1 MLEESNKR
9 SAPRQPV
16 LRSAKAQF
24 ADAVVDCL
32 VLDFSAQ
39 GARVSIDGF
48 VPFPE
53 RLVLELRSGSRWDAV
68 RRWQRGLEV
77 GLEFT
82 AFAGLS
88 LQASAAAARCCKDLG
103 GSGLREVAQ
112 QLEEARFFDYPELKA
127 ASERLE
133 AAALALEALLR
144 AAAGIR

>member
-1 MLEESNKR
+1 MSEECDKR
-9 SAPRQPV
+9 LMPRQPV
-16 LRSAKAQF
+16 LRGAKAQF

-53 RLVLELRSGSRWDAV
+53 HLVLELRSGSRWDAI
-68 RRWQRGLEV
+68 RRWQRGFEV

-82 AFAGLS
+82 GFAGLS
-88 LQASAAAARCCKDLG
+88 LQASAAAARCCQDLG
-103 GSGLREVAQ
+103 GSGLRAIAL
-112 QLEEARFFDYPELKA
+112 QLEEARFFDYPELRV

-144 AAAGIR
+144 AAAGIK